1 MSLRVF
7 FHAPLQLKF
16 HKLDEWFAY
25 EILNL
30 TINYMYELL
39 YGYLSKMKTT
49 EIIFRRQRTI
59 HFSQG
64 TLKEK

>member
-1 MSLRVF
+1 
-7 FHAPLQLKF
+7 
-16 HKLDEWFAY
+16 
-25 EILNL
+25 
-30 TINYMYELL
+30 MYELL

-59 HFSQG
+59 RFSQG